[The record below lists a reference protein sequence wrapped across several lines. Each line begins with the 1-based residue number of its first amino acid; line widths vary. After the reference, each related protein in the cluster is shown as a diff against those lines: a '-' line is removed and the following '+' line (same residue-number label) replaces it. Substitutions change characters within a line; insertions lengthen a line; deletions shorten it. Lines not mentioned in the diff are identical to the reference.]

1 MTKRTDHLIDVYE
14 GLNLDLI
21 KRLDLFPINT
31 IAEFEAVCVL
41 SYLYDHWAQLKEQ
54 DITAEEREA
63 EIKRIHEDFYL
74 NIPGRVILKEIDLAV
89 VILRLAIEKKDYFRH
104 YERQIATGFP
114 VNESK
119 DYIVE
124 IILLDR
130 DRMNLSPFAFELS
143 PNIEE
148 ELNEFKN
155 DDWDRMQRRG
165 FNTRILDIHLGYSSG
180 ALSTR
185 KSRKKKK

>member
-14 GLNLDLI
+14 SLNLDLL
-21 KRLDLFPINT
+21 KRLDLDPINT
-31 IAEFEAVCVL
+31 VAEFKAVCVL
-41 SYLYDHWAQLKEQ
+41 SYLYDHWLQLKEQ

-89 VILRLAIEKKDYFRH
+89 AILRLAIEKKDYFGQ
-104 YERQIATGFP
+104 YERLKAIDTPTNDAKEQVCF
-114 VNESK
+114 S
-119 DYIVE
+119 
-124 IILLDR
+124 ILFDR